1 MEFIWRMK
9 KLDVDLEAV
18 LLKNWCHGVL
28 SFDLK
33 SGIDDSHKANV
44 LNVKWFK
51 EIFDNK
57 RVNSLSLK
65 VNSRHESPMLSL
77 NSPHMLKYPKKG

>member
-1 MEFIWRMK
+1 MK
-9 KLDVDLEAV
+9 KLNVDLEAV
-18 LLKNWCHGVL
+18 LLRDRCHGVL

-33 SGIDDSHKANV
+33 SGIEDSHKSNV

-57 RVNSLSLK
+57 RTKSLSMK
-65 VNSRHESPMLSL
+65 INTRQESPMLSL
-77 NSPHMLKYPKKG
+77 NSPHLLKYPKSG